1 MRRTPHTACRR
12 GKWVRL
18 TLRDGRVVVDK
29 FVERTP
35 KFIVLENHRFTVDQI
50 NTFGILRIS
59 NKTSE
64 TIKEGIR
71 IFRPALER
79 LARK

>member
-1 MRRTPHTACRR
+1 MRRAPHTSCRR

-18 TLRDGRVVVDK
+18 ALRDGRVVVDK

-35 KFIVLENHRFTVDQI
+35 KFIVLESHRFTVDQI
-50 NTFGILRIS
+50 KTFGIMRVS

-64 TIKEGIR
+64 AIKEGVR